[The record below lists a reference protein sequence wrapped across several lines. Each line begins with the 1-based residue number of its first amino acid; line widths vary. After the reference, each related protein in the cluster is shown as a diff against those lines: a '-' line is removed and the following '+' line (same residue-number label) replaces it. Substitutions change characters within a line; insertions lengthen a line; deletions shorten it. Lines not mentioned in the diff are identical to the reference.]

1 MIRLEVPGF
10 GLVEIAHLVT
20 DFTGTLSEDGRLR
33 DGVRE
38 RLNRLAGD
46 VAVHVLTADTFGTAR
61 AELDGIRCT
70 VHVLDGEAHDVQKE
84 KYVDALGRNRV
95 FAMGNGNNDRLMLD
109 AARVG
114 VAVCLKEGVATDAVK
129 AADVLVASASDALDL
144 LLNPGRLTATLR
156 Y

>member
-1 MIRLEVPGF
+1 MIRIEIPGF

-20 DFTGTLSEDGRLR
+20 DFTGTLSEDGRLC

-38 RLNRLAGD
+38 RLNRLAGHI
-46 VAVHVLTADTFGTAR
+46 AIHVLTADTFGTAR
-61 AELDGIRCT
+61 AELDGIQCT
-70 VHVLDGEAHDVQKE
+70 VHVLDGEGHDAQKE
-84 KYVDALGRNRV
+84 KYVKALGRNRV
-95 FAMGNGNNDRLMLD
+95 FAMGNGNNDRLMLE

-114 VAVCLKEGVATDAVK
+114 VAVCLREGVAADAVG

-144 LLNPGRLTATLR
+144 LLNPKRLTATLR